1 MYGLEAVWKLLFG
14 FDVNHT
20 VRGNVHGALGAA
32 GNKEVTHKH
41 QTGQQKT
48 QGNQPHCHRAEEHR
62 EQHHE
67 QTQDQGTDSRE
78 LQVASGGELRYF
90 RP

>member
-1 MYGLEAVWKLLFG
+1 MQTLEHTERPCEVVVSHGLSYVLVYGLDGSKKLLFG

-41 QTGQQKT
+41 
-48 QGNQPHCHRAEEHR
+48 
-62 EQHHE
+62 
-67 QTQDQGTDSRE
+67 
-78 LQVASGGELRYF
+78 
-90 RP
+90 